1 MSLAIAGVARLW
13 SCRSTGVAPGRPVPS
28 LRHGRRAVDEDR
40 AVCVGLDT
48 HKAKIAVAVA
58 EPGRSGEVRFQGEIA
73 SRPEAVR
80 QLLERLAGKH
90 GKLRVCYEAGP
101 CGYGLYRQITA
112 LGHDCTVVAPSLVP
126 RRPGDRVKTKRRDAL
141 ALARLLRA
149 GELTGVWV
157 PDPTHEAM
165 RDLVRARKAAMEE
178 VRRGG
183 QRLLGMLTV
192 HRQGLAGR
200 QARDS
205 LLPAA
210 RLSPGPKAWSPAHR
224 RWLAALRFEHPAQQV
239 VLQEQIDTIDEAERR
254 RDRLEAQIR
263 ELVPG
268 WSLAPVVAALQAMR
282 GVAFLSAVVLAAEVG
297 DFRRFASPRQLMA
310 WLGLVPSEH
319 SSGSKVERG
328 GITKAG
334 NGRARRVLVEGAWSY
349 RFPARVTSPIQARL
363 EGVPDAVRAIAWK
376 AQLRLCARYRRLVA
390 AGKNA
395 NLVTA
400 AIAREM
406 AAFAWAIA
414 CQVRPAAAA

>member
-1 MSLAIAGVARLW
+1 M
-13 SCRSTGVAPGRPVPS
+13 
-28 LRHGRRAVDEDR
+28 
-40 AVCVGLDT
+40 VCVGLDT
-48 HKAKIAVAVA
+48 HKARIAVAVA
-58 EPGRSGEVRFQGEIA
+58 EPGRAGEVRSHGEIA

-101 CGYGLYRQITA
+101 CGYGLYRQIA
-112 LGHDCTVVAPSLVP
+112 ALVP
-126 RRPGDRVKTKRRDAL
+126 RRPGERVKTNRRDAL
-141 ALARLLRA
+141 TLARLLRA

-165 RDLVRARKAAMEE
+165 RDLVRARTAAMEA
-178 VRRGG
+178 VRRARQQLQGF
-183 QRLLGMLTV
+183 LLRHGRTF
-192 HRQGLAGR
+192 AGR
-200 QARDS
+200 
-205 LLPAA
+205 
-210 RLSPGPKAWSPAHR
+210 KTWSPAHR
-224 RWLAALRFEHPAQQV
+224 RWLAGLRFEHPAQQI
-239 VLQEQIDTIDEAERR
+239 VLQEQLDAIEEAERR
-254 RDRLEAQIR
+254 RDRLGEQIR
-263 ELVPG
+263 ELVPS

-319 SSGSKVERG
+319 SSGSRVERG

-349 RFPARVTSPIQARL
+349 RFPARVTGPIQARL
-363 EGVPDAVRAIAWK
+363 DEAPERVRAIAWK

-390 AGKNA
+390 AGKDVSV
-395 NLVTA
+395 VTT

-406 AAFAWAIA
+406 AAFAGAIA
-414 CQVRPAAAA
+414 CQVQPTTTA